1 MCLLVAALVVADLG
15 TQEGEMHRDLLLNM
29 MRNMVSWLLMH
40 ALGIW

>member
-15 TQEGEMHRDLLLNM
+15 TQEGERHRELLLNM
-29 MRNMVSWLLMH
+29 MRNMVSWLLVH